1 MANKD
6 KNGWLGRWLSGDLR
20 YSETAPLEKDAA
32 ADPFLADALE
42 GYQSFPQSDHLQR
55 LASLQKRL
63 DQRTEQKKSAIVVWL
78 PRIAAAAVVLIVG
91 LVALRFFLTPTIS
104 TENIAQLNQSTTET
118 IEKLGDSIVEKK
130 EEDPGAPPTLAL
142 NDAKKLETHKEQSV
156 VSKVTESSK
165 NDLTADAPATSAGES
180 GGTAPTLAETRD
192 AQPIIAP
199 PAPEATPG
207 LAKVK
212 PAEREETTKPA
223 NARANYAPPMT
234 EIRTRSASTVS
245 SNELT
250 ETKLVDAN
258 GKPLIGIA
266 VMIPSMNVA
275 TYTDM
280 DGVFFYNASP
290 SKRLAGEFFSDD
302 GSSQVIVFN
311 NDADE
316 LQLDPESPFAKRH
329 STKSKKRTDR
339 KGAPV
344 FPQPVG
350 GIAALQTYLDKN
362 INANNTPAGQKEIT
376 GSVTLSFEID
386 EKGVPKDFKTLKAV
400 GDACEEAAINAIKN
414 GPRWISS
421 TPKVRIIYS
430 VSCKRS

>member
-6 KNGWLGRWLSGDLR
+6 KNGLLGRWLSGDLR
-20 YSETAPLEKDAA
+20 HSETAPLEKDAA

-55 LASLQKRL
+55 LALLQKRL
-63 DQRTEQKKSAIVVWL
+63 EQRTEQKKSAIVVWL
-78 PRIAAAAVVLIVG
+78 PRIAAAAVVVIVG
-91 LVALRFFLTPTIS
+91 IIALRFFLTPTIS
-104 TENIAQLNQSTTET
+104 PENIAQLDQPTTEA
-118 IEKLGDSIVEKK
+118 IEKLGDSIIEKK
-130 EEDPGAPPTLAL
+130 EEDLGAPPTLAL
-142 NDAKKLETHKEQSV
+142 NDVKKEPRKEQNV
-156 VSKVTESSK
+156 ITKTTESSK
-165 NDLTADAPATSAGES
+165 NDLAVEAPATSAGES
-180 GGTAPTLAETRD
+180 GEAPPTLAETRD
-192 AQPIIAP
+192 AQPITAP
-199 PAPEATPG
+199 PAPENAPS
-207 LAKVK
+207 LSKIK
-212 PAEREETTKPA
+212 PAEREETAKPSIGK
-223 NARANYAPPMT
+223 ANYAPTVT

-245 SNELT
+245 STELT

-258 GKPLIGIA
+258 GKPLIGVA
-266 VMIPSMNVA
+266 VVIPSMNVA
-275 TYTDM
+275 TFTDM
-280 DGVFFYNASP
+280 DGVFFYNASKT
-290 SKRLAGEFFSDD
+290 KRLAGEFFSDD
-302 GSSQVIVFN
+302 GTSQVIVFN

-329 STKSKKRTDR
+329 SSKSKKRIDR

-362 INANNTPAGQKEIT
+362 INANNSTAGPKAVT

-386 EKGVPKDFKTLKAV
+386 EKGVPKDFKTLKAI

-430 VSCKRS
+430 VWCKRS

>member
-6 KNGWLGRWLSGDLR
+6 KNGLLGRWLSGDLR
-20 YSETAPLEKDAA
+20 HSETAPLEKDAA
-32 ADPFLADALE
+32 TDPFLADALE

-55 LASLQKRL
+55 LALLQKRL
-63 DQRTEQKKSAIVVWL
+63 DQRTEKKKSAIVVWL
-78 PRIAAAAVVLIVG
+78 PRVAAAAVVLIVG

-104 TENIAQLNQSTTET
+104 NENIAQLNQPTTGA
-118 IEKLGDSIVEKK
+118 IEKSGDSIVEKK
-130 EEDPGAPPTLAL
+130 EEDLSAPPTLAL
-142 NDAKKLETHKEQSV
+142 NDTKKLETRKEQSV
-156 VSKVTESSK
+156 ISKVTESSK
-165 NDLTADAPATSAGES
+165 NDLASDAPASVAGES
-180 GGTAPTLAETRD
+180 GGAPPTLAETRD
-192 AQPIIAP
+192 AQPITAP
-199 PAPEATPG
+199 PAPEATPS

-212 PAEREETTKPA
+212 TAEREETAKPA
-223 NARANYAPPMT
+223 NAKANYAPTVT

-245 SNELT
+245 STELT
-250 ETKLVDAN
+250 ETKLVDSN
-258 GKPLIGIA
+258 GKPLIGVA
-266 VMIPSMNVA
+266 VVIPSMNVA
-275 TYTDM
+275 TFTDM
-280 DGVFFYNASP
+280 DGVFFYNASKT
-290 SKRLAGEFFSDD
+290 KRLAGEFFSDD
-302 GSSQVIVFN
+302 GSSQIIVFN

-316 LQLDPESPFAKRH
+316 LQLDPESPFAKQH
-329 STKSKKRTDR
+329 SAKSKKRIDR

-362 INANNTPAGQKEIT
+362 INANNSTAGPKAVT

-386 EKGVPKDFKTLKAV
+386 EKGVPKDFKTLKAI

-430 VSCKRS
+430 VWCKRS

>member
-1 MANKD
+1 MANQD
-6 KNGWLGRWLSGDLR
+6 KNGWLWSWLSGDLR

-42 GYQSFPQSDHLQR
+42 GYQRFPQSDHLQR

-63 DQRTEQKKSAIVVWL
+63 DQRTEQKKSALVVWL

-91 LVALRFFLTPTIS
+91 LVAVRFFLTPTIS
-104 TENIAQLNQSTTET
+104 PENIAQLNHPTSET
-118 IEKLGDSIVEKK
+118 NEKLSDSVVGKK
-130 EEDPGAPPTLAL
+130 EGDLGASPTLAL
-142 NDAKKLETHKEQSV
+142 NDTKKIAANKKQSITTLTTEAAKE
-156 VSKVTESSK
+156 
-165 NDLTADAPATSAGES
+165 DLASDTPNASESAG
-180 GGTAPTLAETRD
+180 TPPTLAETRD
-192 AQPIIAP
+192 AQPIMAP
-199 PAPEATPG
+199 PSPEATPS
-207 LAKVK
+207 LAKTK
-212 PAEREETTKPA
+212 PAEREETAKPTD
-223 NARANYAPPMT
+223 ARANYAPPMT
-234 EIRTRSASTVS
+234 EIRTRSANTVS

-258 GKPLIGIA
+258 GKPLIGVA
-266 VMIPSMNVA
+266 VVIPSMNVA

-329 STKSKKRTDR
+329 SAKSKKRTDR

-362 INANNTPAGQKEIT
+362 INANNTPVGQKEIT

-430 VSCKRS
+430 VWCKRS